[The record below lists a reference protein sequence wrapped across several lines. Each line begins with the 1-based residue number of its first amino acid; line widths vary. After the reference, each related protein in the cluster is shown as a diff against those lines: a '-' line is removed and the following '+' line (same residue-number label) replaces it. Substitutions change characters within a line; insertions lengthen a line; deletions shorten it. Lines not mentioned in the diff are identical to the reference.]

1 MEDFFAQISNSTANF
16 NSLDWIIVT
25 VVILSMC
32 FGLWRGFA
40 REAMSLVGWV
50 AAFVAANLLARPL
63 ADALLAISD
72 SPTFRYLFGW
82 GLIFV
87 AVIAIV
93 SAVGGWLSRQMKQPG
108 FNLGNR
114 LLGACFG
121 VLRGLVIMMAVTLV
135 LKGLLPDSEEDWLEE
150 AELMPPIEA
159 MADWFSENFD
169 DLLDVQPADGLGK
182 DLSEQ
187 LNASKLL

>member
-1 MEDFFAQISNSTANF
+1 MEDFIDQIIQTTANF
-16 NSLDWIIVT
+16 NSLDWIIIVSVT
-25 VVILSMC
+25 ISMM

-40 REAMSLVGWV
+40 REAMSLLGWV

-63 ADALLAISD
+63 ADSLLAVSD

-87 AVIAIV
+87 AVLAIV
-93 SAVGGWLSRQMKQPG
+93 GAVGGWLSRQMKQPG

-121 VLRGLVIMMAVTLV
+121 VLRGLVIMMAFTLV
-135 LKGLLPDSEEDWLEE
+135 LKGLLPDSEENWLED
-150 AELMPPIEA
+150 AKLMPPIDA

-169 DLLDVQPADGLGK
+169 DLLDVQPAK
-182 DLSEQ
+182 NLSEQ
-187 LNASKLL
+187 LEASELL

>member
-1 MEDFFAQISNSTANF
+1 MEDFFAQIINSTANF

-121 VLRGLVIMMAVTLV
+121 VLRGLVIMMAVTLI

-150 AELMPPIEA
+150 AGCRRHY
-159 MADWFSENFD
+159 
-169 DLLDVQPADGLGK
+169 DLPQRQVLTAQR
-182 DLSEQ
+182 
-187 LNASKLL
+187 